1 MSLFPVLERTSRVAL
16 IAGGFC
22 TLANPTR
29 AHEAWLLTPA
39 EINALAAEPI
49 PYIFTSYLV
58 LGAAALI
65 GCTATAAGLLAE
77 EKLQSYEAIIAP
89 KLECLAQTIGPTFL
103 RWTLSLMLVLAGT
116 GGLPRHGTALWVEP
130 TLLVPDMQLSLVPD
144 WTWLAQ
150 IQIALALFLA
160 LGFFTRVIGLAVIV
174 LVAVGLGVFD
184 AQFIAYAPH
193 FVAPALI
200 LVLTG
205 AGAWSLD
212 QWFDPDGRLAPPV
225 VTHQPIWRSAQIL
238 VGAGFVYL
246 AVVYKLTQPTLLI
259 AILQHGNLPTFGL
272 PYPVIA
278 LIMTG
283 VEIICGALLVVGRLV
298 RPVSVVI
305 IGAITFLAVTLGETP
320 LFHANL
326 YGSMLIFA
334 MAGLRWPAQTTSPS
348 NSQEAVA

>member
-1 MSLFPVLERTSRVAL
+1 MSFFPVFKTTYRVAL
-16 IAGGFC
+16 IAGGCC
-22 TLANPTR
+22 TIASSSR

-58 LGAAALI
+58 LGVAALI
-65 GCTATAAGLLAE
+65 GCAATAVGLLAE
-77 EKLQSYEAIIAP
+77 EKLQSYEALIAP
-89 KLECLAQTIGPTFL
+89 KLECLAHTIGPAFL
-103 RWTLSLMLVLAGT
+103 RLALGLMLFLAGT

-130 TLLVPDMQLSLVPD
+130 TLLVPDMQLSLVPE
-144 WTWLAQ
+144 WAWLAP
-150 IQIALALFLA
+150 IQIALALFLV
-160 LGFFTRVIGLAVIV
+160 LGLFTRLIGLAVIV

-184 AQFIAYAPH
+184 AKFIAYAPH

-205 AGAWSLD
+205 AGTWSLD
-212 QWFDPDGRLAPPV
+212 QWIDPDGRLAPPV
-225 VTHQPIWRSAQIL
+225 VAHQLIWRCAQVLI
-238 VGAGFVYL
+238 GAGFIYL

-259 AILQHGNLPTFGL
+259 AILQHGNLPTLGL

-283 VEIICGALLVVGRLV
+283 VEIVCGALLIVGRLV

-305 IGAITFLAVTLGETP
+305 IGAITFLALTLGETP

-326 YGSMLIFA
+326 YGSMLMFA
-334 MAGLRWPAQTTSPS
+334 LAGLRWPAQSTRLSATH
-348 NSQEAVA
+348 EAVA